1 MKDIVKEILS
11 TEKRVEEILQ
21 KARAAASD
29 IKLRAEREVSEK
41 VAGARRTAREII
53 QKAFTD
59 AEREAQKY
67 RDDKLKEAER
77 ESREIIN
84 RNRKN
89 IEKLIEEIVQLIV
102 HTGFEGKGS

>member
-21 KARAAASD
+21 KARADASD

-41 VAGARRTAREII
+41 VSGARRTSREII

-77 ESREIIN
+77 ESREIMN

>member
-21 KARAAASD
+21 KARADASD

-41 VAGARRTAREII
+41 VSGARRTSREII
-53 QKAFTD
+53 QKAFMD

-84 RNRKN
+84 RNREN
-89 IEKLIEEIVQLIV
+89 IEKLIEEIVQLIA
-102 HTGFEGKGS
+102 HAGFEGKRS

>member
-21 KARAAASD
+21 KARADASD

-41 VAGARRTAREII
+41 VAGARRTSRELI

-59 AEREAQKY
+59 AGREAQKY